1 MEIQDNNILQ
11 GEYISLGR
19 NGQGNNIYEGANWNS
34 RTNDRKGF
42 SLVNFLFLFTVLAAI
57 LILIKTP
64 LKARVELGRDTL
76 DKSLKKRLNSDKF
89 DNTEQNTTLE
99 LDGIRQ
105 TGNKKHDGIKLGS
118 INEQLNK
125 TKLFDSKEAISNFTG
140 EIKDKIEE
148 ISSSIKNGFE
158 NFQINSGD
166 TIFGSRYT
174 IQGINRRAVDS
185 NICEDKNYTKK
196 VLKLVYE
203 LSYFALPKDIMNINK
218 FEASDV
224 KVFDDKLWI
233 VCDNVWHIG
242 KFGLSLTPFSHY
254 NKLLDIRRTTPG
266 GNPFD
271 IKKLLLGT
279 DPDKEDSQF
288 EAIVRDDYTGHFF
301 VIRESIPHEITNF
314 NNKYLKESSH
324 SLKNTS
330 YSENYTVRERHYH
343 SHIIELAIVDVNNV
357 ESYEVLETCT
367 AEHKFE
373 FDNKGFEGAVGLRTR
388 SGEFYLLGLCEGN
401 YCMGESKGEEY
412 GNGRLILMKKVYI
425 ELGND
430 KDEERSLEL
439 VNLNSRCIW
448 KSVRMI
454 NIPKEANFQDYSSI
468 DIRGNKV
475 AVTSQEDSSL
485 WIGEI
490 NYGDGEFLDPE
501 KFELLPNGKV
511 FYFPRDHAC
520 DFKYCNIEGVSF
532 ISDNLIATVSDKMK
546 KNNRQSPKCIHKD
559 QSIHIFS
566 IP

>member
-1 MEIQDNNILQ
+1 MDIQGGINALEND
-11 GEYISLGR
+11 YISLGR
-19 NGQGNNIYEGANWNS
+19 NGQNNIYEGVNRNNGVNS
-34 RTNDRKGF
+34 RKGF
-42 SLVNFLFLFTVLAAI
+42 TLVNFLFLFTVLAAI
-57 LILIKTP
+57 IILVKTP
-64 LKARVELGRDTL
+64 INARVELS
-76 DKSLKKRLNSDKF
+76 KSIIEKNL
-89 DNTEQNTTLE
+89 
-99 LDGIRQ
+99 
-105 TGNKKHDGIKLGS
+105 NKKANNNS
-118 INEQLNK
+118 INEHNVAEPKSKKCSSGNGQDGVTLEFTNGEFNK
-125 TKLFDSKEAISNFTG
+125 TKLLNNKTVSNFTG

-148 ISSSIKNGFE
+148 LGSSIKNSLE
-158 NFQINSGD
+158 NIQINSGD
-166 TIFGSRYT
+166 AIFGSHYT
-174 IQGINRRAVDS
+174 SQGINKRAADS
-185 NICEDKNYTKK
+185 NICEDKDYTKK

-203 LSYFALPKDIMNINK
+203 LSYFALPKDIMDINK

-242 KFGLSLTPFSHY
+242 KFELSLTPFSY
-254 NKLLDIRRTTPG
+254 SNKLLDMRKTTSG
-266 GNPFD
+266 GNPLD

-279 DPDKEDSQF
+279 NPDKEDSQL

-301 VIRESIPHEITNF
+301 VIRESIPHDVVGDGKNTLEEGPHT
-314 NNKYLKESSH
+314 
-324 SLKNTS
+324 LKNTS
-330 YSENYTVRERHYH
+330 NRNNYTTGEKHYH
-343 SHIIELAIVDVNNV
+343 SHIIELAVVNVNNV
-357 ESYEVLETCT
+357 ESYEVLETCI
-367 AEHKFE
+367 AEHRFE

-425 ELGND
+425 EP
-430 KDEERSLEL
+430 EREQNEDDSIKLRIL
-439 VNLNSRCIW
+439 KSRCIW

-475 AVTSQEDSSL
+475 AITSQEDSCL
-485 WIGEI
+485 WLGEI
-490 NYGDGEFLDPE
+490 NFGDGEFIDPE
-501 KFELLPNGKV
+501 KLELLPNGKV

-546 KNNRQSPKCIHKD
+546 KNSRQSPKCIHKD
-559 QSIHIFS
+559 QSVHIFA